1 MINPKNPFLLEPV
14 PMVHEQF
21 QTTRRE
27 KKSLEEE
34 KKKCEMQKDYQ
45 GPFRLRCAEVCRG
58 ALWKPLARRYTNVA
72 VSRRVVDNAEFA
84 LTERVSVIV

>member
-1 MINPKNPFLLEPV
+1 
-14 PMVHEQF
+14 
-21 QTTRRE
+21 
-27 KKSLEEE
+27 
-34 KKKCEMQKDYQ
+34 MQKDYQ

>member
-1 MINPKNPFLLEPV
+1 
-14 PMVHEQF
+14 
-21 QTTRRE
+21 
-27 KKSLEEE
+27 
-34 KKKCEMQKDYQ
+34 MQKDYQ

-84 LTERVSVIV
+84 LTERVGYCIIRTYVRTYVLHVQKRREISGRKEEN